1 MQAETAPGGGILSFI
16 PPDRVHLVL
25 PATAL
30 GVRQALC
37 DLMACALVRD
47 CSRDDMGTAQLVVAE
62 ALNNVVEH
70 AYACYAGMIEVDIR
84 RRRDQLLVHIADRG
98 LPMPDATPPLGTPP
112 ELGAFD
118 DLPEG
123 GFGWFLIRNLVE
135 DLAYRR
141 EGDRN
146 LLSFRVKLDNAA

>member
-1 MQAETAPGGGILSFI
+1 MQAETAPGGILCFI
-16 PPDRVHLVL
+16 PPDRAHLVL
-25 PATAL
+25 PATVL
-30 GVRQALC
+30 GVRQALR
-37 DLMACALVRD
+37 DLMTCALVQD
-47 CSRDDMGTAQLVVAE
+47 CSREDMGTAELVVAE

-70 AYACYAGMIEVDIR
+70 AYARYPGTIEVDIR
-84 RRRDQLLVHIADRG
+84 RRRDQLLVHISDRG
-98 LPMPDATPPLGTPP
+98 LPMPGAEPPLAKAP

-135 DLAYRR
+135 DLAYHR